1 MYSLEALILA
11 GGAGSRMLGSDKGRI
26 PYQGLPLVT
35 YPLRAMKRLGLK
47 VTVSCNRSRFYYRA
61 LADRVIRDRGNGFRG
76 PLKALSDALATV
88 RSDFC
93 LISPC
98 DTPHFDTRHIQ
109 RLLDEAR
116 EFPDHWIV
124 VRSTDGVHPL
134 HGVFPMSL
142 YDALDKRVAAG
153 ETRMMAALDALP
165 HREVFLPQ
173 QAVTNVNHMR
183 SLKR

>member
-11 GGAGSRMLGSDKGRI
+11 GGQGRRMLGSDKGRI
-26 PYQGLPLVT
+26 PYRGLPLVI
-35 YPLRAMKRLGLK
+35 YPLQAMKRLGLK

-61 LADRVIRDRGNGFRG
+61 LADRVVHDRGNGFSG
-76 PLKALSDALATV
+76 PLHALNDALDLV
-88 RSDFC
+88 GSDHC
-93 LISPC
+93 LVTPC
-98 DTPHFDTRHIQ
+98 DTPNFSTVHIQ

-116 EFPDHWIV
+116 YYPDHWIV
-124 VRSTDGVHPL
+124 VRSTDGIHPL

-142 YDALDKRVAAG
+142 YGRLRELVEAG
-153 ETRMMAALDALP
+153 EERMMAALNALP

-173 QAVTNVNHMR
+173 RALINVNHMR